1 MHKTRFFFKNKSPFT
16 KVELTSFL
24 HFLPLSQQR
33 VDFSLLT
40 FATST
45 RFLDTSMSGYTG
57 CSPAECSRPRAARAN
72 HPHPAGGALAPGGR
86 PCGACGNG
94 GSWEKWSQS
103 ASTRWRLEPRLL
115 WRWARTPACC
125 APSMA
130 LWKQMVTVN
139 FKAST
144 NISVSLSHSHGGTKK
159 ELAAKRLGRAYGL
172 ENAWMSTKA
181 IDDEAYRQFDKYVC
195 HTDYYCRQDLLPCS
209 FSSPQCVAILL

>member
-1 MHKTRFFFKNKSPFT
+1 M
-16 KVELTSFL
+16 
-24 HFLPLSQQR
+24 
-33 VDFSLLT
+33 DFSLLT

-45 RFLDTSMSGYTG
+45 RFLDISMSGYTG

-125 APSMA
+125 APSTA

-139 FKAST
+139 LKPCLLIFQ
-144 NISVSLSHSHGGTKK
+144 SLSLTHSHGGTKK
-159 ELAAKRLGRAYGL
+159 DRKRAGGEEVRE
-172 ENAWMSTKA
+172 ENAWISTKA

-195 HTDYYCRQDLLPCS
+195 HMDYYCRQDLLPGS